1 MELNKRIY
9 NKRNITEKIGVTDIN
24 IKQNNRTQD
33 EVRLYNRLYYAY
45 VLRHSQDYKHY
56 TKEYHTRNREAYK
69 YKYKHKQGIL
79 ENMNKTPKIKIVE
92 LRVKIEYPT
101 EENKFIVEI

>member
-1 MELNKRIY
+1 MDLKKRVYMRRKFNDLNI
-9 NKRNITEKIGVTDIN
+9 NDNNTEKV
-24 IKQNNRTQD
+24 NRTQD

-56 TKEYHTRNREAYK
+56 TKEYHTRNREVYK
-69 YKYKHKQGIL
+69 YKYKQETL
-79 ENMNKTPKIKIVE
+79 ENMNKMRKIKIVE
-92 LRVKIEYPT
+92 LRVKIEFPS

>member
-1 MELNKRIY
+1 MELNKRNY
-9 NKRNITEKIGVTDIN
+9 NKRNIKEKIGVTDID

-56 TKEYHTRNREAYK
+56 TKEYHSRNKEVYK
-69 YKYKHKQGIL
+69 YKYKKETL
-79 ENMNKTPKIKIVE
+79 EIVNKKREIKIVQ
-92 LRVKIEYPT
+92 LRVKIEFPT
-101 EENKFIVEI
+101 EQNKFIIEI

>member
-9 NKRNITEKIGVTDIN
+9 NKRNIKEKIGVDDIE
-24 IKQNNRTQD
+24 IKQSNRTQD

-56 TKEYHTRNREAYK
+56 TKEYHTRNREVYK
-69 YKYKHKQGIL
+69 YKYKQETL
-79 ENMNKTPKIKIVE
+79 EIMNKKREIKIVQ
-92 LRVKIEYPT
+92 LRVKIEFPT
-101 EENKFIVEI
+101 EQKKFILEI

>member
-1 MELNKRIY
+1 MELNKRNY
-9 NKRNITEKIGVTDIN
+9 NKRNIKEKIGVTDID

-56 TKEYHTRNREAYK
+56 TKEYHTRNREVYK
-69 YKYKHKQGIL
+69 YKYKQETL
-79 ENMNKTPKIKIVE
+79 ENMNKMRKIKIVE
-92 LRVKIEYPT
+92 LRVKIEFST